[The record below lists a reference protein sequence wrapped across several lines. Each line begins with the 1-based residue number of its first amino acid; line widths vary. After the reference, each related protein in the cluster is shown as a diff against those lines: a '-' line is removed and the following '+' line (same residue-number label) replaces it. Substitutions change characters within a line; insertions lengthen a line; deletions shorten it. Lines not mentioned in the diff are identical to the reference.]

1 MSKYYYRAGVKFVF
15 AKGAIYCNEPMFV
28 DIETSNN
35 HAEDPADLRTWI
47 VSIQVLFHNE
57 YHLLYIHYLL
67 ECRPS

>member
-47 VSIQVLFHNE
+47 VSIQVLF
-57 YHLLYIHYLL
+57 
-67 ECRPS
+67 